1 VAVGV
6 TTRSILI
13 SVHRWIGLTVGV
25 LLLLQGL
32 TGATVVFR
40 EDLNR
45 ALHYSDLTVIPAGPT
60 LPVQS
65 LLDEVRALHPTLNV
79 VRIEYPKDADEA
91 FWFRMERP
99 GGGAIRYVSVDQYR
113 GTITRDASLIHW
125 PAHFV
130 FELHQA
136 LLIGPAG
143 EQIVGI
149 EAAGLLTL
157 AILGPILWW
166 PGGRQLRRGFSVT
179 FGAGSYRGTRDLHRV
194 AGVIVAVVLITT
206 ATTGMLVVWRTEVQ
220 SLLPKSVPMTI
231 RPAPTVAV
239 RAAVPFRPV
248 DEFVARAHARFGD
261 SLIKS
266 VRFPGGHGRVIAVYL
281 QAAGTTRPRATDQIW
296 FNRYTGEQLGIYEA
310 AALPAA
316 TTFLD
321 WMLPVH
327 SGQALG
333 TPGRVLFLI
342 CGLTLSGLALT
353 GLLQWFLRRRLE
365 RHPAGS
371 ALEVIVARAW
381 EETPRIRAIE
391 LRAADGRE
399 LPPFTAGA
407 HVDVHLP
414 NGLIRQYSIWSDPAD
429 RMRYCI
435 AVLREEGSRGGSI
448 AIHALR
454 AGATLRIGAPRN
466 SFPLHDS
473 SATSL
478 LIAGGIGITPILA
491 MAAQLGRLGR
501 PFQVHYCARRRS
513 DAAFVPR
520 LSDALVGAGSLSM
533 HFGDEPEPG
542 RFDVRL
548 ALSAAPADSHVYV
561 CGPLRLIEAV
571 QKGAR
576 ALGWSSDRVHA
587 ELFQPAQP
595 PVDSRPFELQLQR
608 SGRTLH
614 VPADRTALDV
624 LDESGISVPSS
635 CRQGLCGTCATTVL
649 EGTPEHHDRVLTAI
663 ERTRGKLFTPCCSR
677 ARSTRLVL
685 DL

>member
-1 VAVGV
+1 V
-6 TTRSILI
+6 TTRSLLI

-32 TGATVVFR
+32 TGATMVFR
-40 EDLNR
+40 DELNR

-91 FWFRMERP
+91 FWFRMEGP
-99 GGGAIRYVSVDQYR
+99 GGRAIRYVSVDPYR
-113 GTITRDASLIHW
+113 GTITRDAPLIQW
-125 PAHFV
+125 PAHFI
-130 FELHQA
+130 FELHQE
-136 LLIGPAG
+136 LLIGPSG

-149 EAAGLLTL
+149 EAAGLLLL
-157 AILGPILWW
+157 AILGVILWW
-166 PGGRQLRRGFSVT
+166 PGRRHLRRGFAVT
-179 FGAGSYRGTRDLHRV
+179 FGAGGYRGTRDLHRV
-194 AGVIVAVVLITT
+194 AGVCVAIVLMTI
-206 ATTGMLVVWRTEVQ
+206 ATTGMLVIWRTEVQ

-231 RPAPTVAV
+231 RPAPKVAA
-239 RAAVPFRPV
+239 RAGVPFRPV
-248 DEFVARAHARFGD
+248 DEFVARAHERFGD

-266 VRFPGGHGRVIAVYL
+266 LRFPGGHGRVVAVYL

-296 FNRYTGEQLGIYEA
+296 FNRYTGEQLGSYEA
-310 AALPAA
+310 ATLPAA

-327 SGQALG
+327 TGQALG
-333 TPGRVLFLI
+333 TAGRVLFLI

-365 RHPAGS
+365 RHPAGN
-371 ALEVIVARAW
+371 ALEVIIARAW
-381 EETPRIRAIE
+381 EEAPRIRAME
-391 LRAADGRE
+391 LRAADGRD

-429 RMRYCI
+429 RTRYCI
-435 AVLREEGSRGGSI
+435 AVLKEESSRGGSI

-454 AGATLRIGAPRN
+454 AGATLRVGPPRN

-473 SATSL
+473 PAPSVL
-478 LIAGGIGITPILA
+478 VAGGIGVTPILA
-491 MAAQLGRLGR
+491 MAAQLARLGR
-501 PFQVHYCARRRS
+501 AFHIHYCARRRS
-513 DAAFVPR
+513 EAAFVTR
-520 LSDALVGAGSLSM
+520 LTDAVAKAGSLSM
-533 HFGDEPEPG
+533 HFGDEPDPG
-542 RFDVRL
+542 RFDARL
-548 ALSAAPADSHVYV
+548 ALSAAPEGSHVYV
-561 CGPLRLIEAV
+561 CGPHRLIEAV
-571 QKGAR
+571 QKAAR
-576 ALGWSSDRVHA
+576 VLGWSPDRVHA

-614 VPADRTALDV
+614 VPADRTVLDV

-649 EGTPEHHDRVLTAI
+649 EGTPEHHDRVLTPS

-677 ARSTRLVL
+677 ARTPRLVL

>member
-1 VAVGV
+1 V
-6 TTRSILI
+6 
-13 SVHRWIGLTVGV
+13 
-25 LLLLQGL
+25 
-32 TGATVVFR
+32 
-40 EDLNR
+40 
-45 ALHYSDLTVIPAGPT
+45 
-60 LPVQS
+60 
-65 LLDEVRALHPTLNV
+65 
-79 VRIEYPKDADEA
+79 
-91 FWFRMERP
+91 
-99 GGGAIRYVSVDQYR
+99 
-113 GTITRDASLIHW
+113 
-125 PAHFV
+125 
-130 FELHQA
+130 
-136 LLIGPAG
+136 G

-149 EAAGLLTL
+149 EAAGLLML

-166 PGGRQLRRGFSVT
+166 PGRRQLRRGFSVT
-179 FGAGSYRGTRDLHRV
+179 FGAGGYRGTRELHRV
-194 AGVIVAVVLITT
+194 AGVIVAVVLITI
-206 ATTGMLVVWRTEVQ
+206 ATTGMLVVWRTEAQ
-220 SLLPKSVPMTI
+220 SILPKSVPLTI
-231 RPAPTVAV
+231 RPAPKVAV
-239 RAAVPFRPV
+239 RADMAFRPV
-248 DEFVARAHARFGD
+248 DDFVARAHAKFGD

-266 VRFPGGHGRVIAVYL
+266 VRFPGGHGRVVAVYL

-321 WMLPVH
+321 WMLPIH

-333 TPGRVLFLI
+333 VPGRVLFLI
-342 CGLTLSGLALT
+342 CGLTLTGLSLT
-353 GLLQWFLRRRLE
+353 GVLQWLLRRRLE
-365 RHPAGS
+365 RHPAGN

-381 EETPRIRAIE
+381 EEAPRVRAIE
-391 LRAADGRE
+391 LRAANGHE

-429 RMRYCI
+429 RTRYCI

-454 AGATLRIGAPRN
+454 VGARLQIGAPRN

-473 SATSL
+473 PATSV

-491 MAAQLGRLGR
+491 MAAQLARSGR

-513 DAAFVPR
+513 EAAFVTR
-520 LSDALVGAGSLSM
+520 LTDAVATAGALSM
-533 HFGDEPEPG
+533 HFGDEPSPG

-548 ALSAAPADSHVYV
+548 ALSAASEASHVYI
-561 CGPLRLIEAV
+561 CGPQRLIEAV

-576 ALGWSSDRVHA
+576 ALGWSPDRVHA

-595 PVDSRPFELQLQR
+595 PVDSRPFELHLQR
-608 SGRTLH
+608 SGRTLQ
-614 VPADRTALDV
+614 VPADRTVLDV
-624 LDESGISVPSS
+624 LDEVGISVPSS

-649 EGTPEHHDRVLTAI
+649 EGTPEHHDRVLTAS

-677 ARSTRLVL
+677 SRTPRLVL